1 MTQAMSQEAISAL
14 VEAARDGSAVEAPA
28 LPSRRARRLRR
39 MDFSRPTKFSN
50 DQERRIRRAM
60 ETFGR
65 SASTRMSAE
74 LRTQV
79 EFEVIDLDQLG
90 WAAAHAALPG
100 DAIGV
105 TLEAGG
111 GGGRRFLLTAE
122 QPFVLTAVELLLGG
136 ATETAASA
144 RRLGDIDWA
153 LSALLFEHL
162 VSQLGPV
169 WDDLC
174 GLPLSIERLDP
185 TSETGHLSPVSEPTL
200 VVTMEVRLLRRSS
213 AFVLLV
219 PHSAVAA
226 VADAL
231 AGATDR
237 DRAREDD
244 PDADA
249 VVRAVEVVARAE
261 VARVRV
267 TLDRV
272 LALRP
277 GDLVRLEAPTSAG
290 VELCVEDTAV
300 FRCRP
305 GRLDARR
312 AVQVE
317 GLLEDGT

>member
-1 MTQAMSQEAISAL
+1 MTSAMSQEAISAL
-14 VEAARDGSAVEAPA
+14 VEAARDGSVDDAPA

-39 MDFSRPTKFSN
+39 LDLTRPTKFSG
-50 DQERRIRRAM
+50 DQERRTRRAM
-60 ETFGR
+60 ETFCR
-65 SASTRMSAE
+65 SAATRLSAE
-74 LRTQV
+74 LRAQA

-105 TLEAGG
+105 TLSA
-111 GGGRRFLLTAE
+111 GGGRRFLLAAE

-136 ATETAASA
+136 STETAAGA

-185 TSETGHLSPVSEPTL
+185 TSETGHLTPVSEPTL

-219 PHSAVAA
+219 PHAAVAA

-231 AGATDR
+231 AGITDR

-249 VVRAVEVVARAE
+249 VVRSVEVVARAE

-267 TLDRV
+267 TLDSV

-277 GDLVRLEAPTSAG
+277 GDLVRLESPTSSG

-312 AVQVE
+312 AVQIE
-317 GLLEDGT
+317 GLLEDER

>member
-1 MTQAMSQEAISAL
+1 MTGTMSQEAISAL
-14 VEAARDGSAVEAPA
+14 VEAAREGTVADVPVT
-28 LPSRRARRLRR
+28 PTRRARRLRR
-39 MDFSRPTKFSN
+39 MDFTRPTKFSG
-50 DQERRIRRAM
+50 DQERRTRRAM
-60 ETFGR
+60 ETFCR
-65 SASTRMSAE
+65 SASTRLSAE
-74 LRTQV
+74 LRSQV
-79 EFEVIDLDQLG
+79 EFELIDLDQLG

-105 TLEAGG
+105 TLAA

-136 ATETAASA
+136 STETAAGA

-153 LSALLFEHL
+153 LSTLLFEHL

-174 GLPLSIERLDP
+174 GLPLQIERLDP

-219 PHSAVAA
+219 PHAAVAA

-237 DRAREDD
+237 DRAHEDD

-249 VVRAVEVVARAE
+249 VVRSVEVVARAE

-267 TLDRV
+267 PLDAV

-277 GDLVRLEAPTSAG
+277 GDLVRLEAPVSAG

-300 FRCRP
+300 FCCRP

-312 AVQVE
+312 AVRIE
-317 GLLEDGT
+317 GLLEDET

>member
-1 MTQAMSQEAISAL
+1 
-14 VEAARDGSAVEAPA
+14 
-28 LPSRRARRLRR
+28 
-39 MDFSRPTKFSN
+39 MDFTRPTKFSG
-50 DQERRIRRAM
+50 DQERRTRRAM
-60 ETFGR
+60 ETFCR
-65 SASTRMSAE
+65 SASTRLSAE
-74 LRTQV
+74 LRAQA

-105 TLEAGG
+105 TLSA
-111 GGGRRFLLTAE
+111 GGGRRFLLAAE

-136 ATETAASA
+136 STETAAGA

-185 TSETGHLSPVSEPTL
+185 TSETGHLTPVSEPTL

-219 PHSAVAA
+219 PHAAVAA

-231 AGATDR
+231 AGITDR

-249 VVRAVEVVARAE
+249 VVRSVEVVARAE

-267 TLDRV
+267 TLDSV

-277 GDLVRLEAPTSAG
+277 GDLVRLESPTSSG

-312 AVQVE
+312 AVQIE
-317 GLLEDGT
+317 GLLEDER

>member
-1 MTQAMSQEAISAL
+1 MTQAMTQDAISAL
-14 VEAARDGSAVEAPA
+14 VEAAREGSVDDVPTAPA
-28 LPSRRARRLRR
+28 RRARRLRR
-39 MDFSRPTKFSN
+39 MDFTRPTKFSG

-60 ETFGR
+60 ETFCR
-65 SASTRMSAE
+65 SASTRLSAE
-74 LRTQV
+74 LRSQV

-105 TLEAGG
+105 TLGAGQG
-111 GGGRRFLLTAE
+111 GRFLLTAE
-122 QPFVLTAVELLLGG
+122 QAFVLTAVELLLGG
-136 ATETAASA
+136 STETASGT
-144 RRLGDIDWA
+144 RRLGDIDWE
-153 LSALLFEHL
+153 LSTLLFEHL

-174 GLPLSIERLDP
+174 GLPLRIERLDP

-219 PHSAVAA
+219 PHAA
-226 VADAL
+226 VAGVAEEL

-237 DRAREDD
+237 ALARADD

-249 VVRAVEVVARAE
+249 VVRSVEVVARAE

-267 TLDRV
+267 PLDRI

-312 AVQVE
+312 AVQIE
-317 GLLEDGT
+317 GLLEDEG

>member
-1 MTQAMSQEAISAL
+1 MTETMSQEAIAAL
-14 VEAARDGSAVEAPA
+14 VEAARNGEDIAATPPPG
-28 LPSRRARRLRR
+28 RRARRLRR
-39 MDFSRPTKFSN
+39 MDFTRPTKFTN

-60 ETFGR
+60 ETFCR
-65 SASTRMSAE
+65 AATTRMSAE

-90 WAAAHAALPG
+90 WSAAHSALPG

-105 TLEAGG
+105 TLSSTLNTA
-111 GGGRRFLLTAE
+111 RRVLLTAE
-122 QPFVLTAVELLLGG
+122 QPFVMSAVELLLGG
-136 ATETAASA
+136 TSVPQTVT

-153 LSALLFEHL
+153 LSTLLFEHL

-169 WDDLC
+169 WEDLC
-174 GLPLSIERLDP
+174 GISFDIDRLDP
-185 TSETGHLSPVSEPTL
+185 TSETSHLTSVSEPTL
-200 VVTMEVRLLRRSS
+200 VVTMEARLHRRSS

-219 PHSAVAA
+219 PHVAVAA

-231 AGATDR
+231 AGASDR
-237 DRAREDD
+237 DRGDETD

-249 VVRAVEVVARAE
+249 AVRAVEVVARAE

-267 TLDRV
+267 TLDDV

-277 GDLVRLEAPTSAG
+277 GDLVRLESPTSAG

-312 AVQVE
+312 AVLIE
-317 GLLEDGT
+317 GPLEDTA

>member
-1 MTQAMSQEAISAL
+1 MTQAMTQEAISAL
-14 VEAARDGSAVEAPA
+14 VEAARDGNVADVPAP
-28 LPSRRARRLRR
+28 PSRRARRLRR
-39 MDFSRPTKFSN
+39 MDFTRPTKFSG

-60 ETFGR
+60 ETFCR

-74 LRTQV
+74 LRSQV

-105 TLEAGG
+105 TLAAGQG
-111 GGGRRFLLTAE
+111 GRFLLTAE
-122 QPFVLTAVELLLGG
+122 QAFVLTAVELLLGG
-136 ATETAASA
+136 STETASGT
-144 RRLGDIDWA
+144 RRLGDIDWE
-153 LSALLFEHL
+153 LSTLLFEHL

-174 GLPLSIERLDP
+174 GLPLQIERLDP
-185 TSETGHLSPVSEPTL
+185 TSETGHLSSVSEPTL

-219 PHSAVAA
+219 PHATVAA
-226 VADAL
+226 VAERL
-231 AGATDR
+231 AGASDR
-237 DRAREDD
+237 AGAREDD

-261 VARVRV
+261 VARVRIR
-267 TLDRV
+267 LDRV

-277 GDLVRLEAPTSAG
+277 GDLVRLESPTSSG
-290 VELCVEDTAV
+290 VELCVEETAV

-312 AVQVE
+312 AVQIE
-317 GLLEDGT
+317 GLLEDET

>member
-1 MTQAMSQEAISAL
+1 MTGTMSQEAISAL
-14 VEAARDGSAVEAPA
+14 VEAAREGTVTDAPA
-28 LPSRRARRLRR
+28 LPTRRARRLRR
-39 MDFSRPTKFSN
+39 MDFTRPTKFSG
-50 DQERRIRRAM
+50 DQERRTRRAM
-60 ETFGR
+60 ETFCR
-65 SASTRMSAE
+65 SASTRLSAE
-74 LRTQV
+74 LRSQV
-79 EFEVIDLDQLG
+79 EFELIDLDQLG

-105 TLEAGG
+105 TLAA

-136 ATETAASA
+136 STESAAGA

-153 LSALLFEHL
+153 LSGLLFEHL

-174 GLPLSIERLDP
+174 GLPLQIERLDP

-219 PHSAVAA
+219 PHAAVAA

-237 DRAREDD
+237 DRAPEDD
-244 PDADA
+244 ADADA
-249 VVRAVEVVARAE
+249 VVRSVEVVARAE

-267 TLDRV
+267 ALDTV

-277 GDLVRLEAPTSAG
+277 GDLVRLEAPVSAG

-312 AVQVE
+312 AVRIE
-317 GLLEDGT
+317 GLLEDET

>member
-1 MTQAMSQEAISAL
+1 MSESMSQEAISAL
-14 VEAARDGSAVEAPA
+14 VEAARDGAVDVPS

-39 MDFSRPTKFSN
+39 MDFTRPTKFSG
-50 DQERRIRRAM
+50 DQERRTRRAM
-60 ETFGR
+60 ETFCR
-65 SASTRMSAE
+65 SASTRLSAE
-74 LRTQV
+74 LRAQV
-79 EFEVIDLDQLG
+79 EFELIDLDQLG

-105 TLEAGG
+105 TLAA

-136 ATETAASA
+136 TTDTAAGA

-153 LSALLFEHL
+153 LSGLLFEHL

-174 GLPLSIERLDP
+174 GLPLRIDRLDP

-200 VVTMEVRLLRRSS
+200 VVTMEVRLMRRSS

-237 DRAREDD
+237 DRTHEDD

-249 VVRAVEVVARAE
+249 VVRSVEVVARAE

-267 TLDRV
+267 TLDAV
-272 LALRP
+272 LAMRP
-277 GDLVRLEAPTSAG
+277 GDLVRLESPTSSG

-312 AVQVE
+312 AVQIE
-317 GLLEDGT
+317 GLLEDDG

>member
-1 MTQAMSQEAISAL
+1 MTQAMTQDAISAL
-14 VEAARDGSAVEAPA
+14 VEAARDGSVADVPAPA
-28 LPSRRARRLRR
+28 ARRARRLRR
-39 MDFSRPTKFSN
+39 MDFTRPTKFSG

-60 ETFGR
+60 ETFCR

-74 LRTQV
+74 LRSQV

-105 TLEAGG
+105 TLGAGPG
-111 GGGRRFLLTAE
+111 GRFLLTAE
-122 QPFVLTAVELLLGG
+122 QAFVLTAVELLLGG
-136 ATETAASA
+136 STENASGT
-144 RRLGDIDWA
+144 RRLGDIDWE
-153 LSALLFEHL
+153 LSTLLFEHL

-174 GLPLSIERLDP
+174 GLPLTIERLDP
-185 TSETGHLSPVSEPTL
+185 TSETGHLSSVSEPTL

-219 PHSAVAA
+219 PHAA
-226 VADAL
+226 VAGVAEEL

-237 DRAREDD
+237 ALAREDD

-249 VVRAVEVVARAE
+249 VVRSVEVVARAE

-267 TLDRV
+267 RLNRV

-312 AVQVE
+312 AVQIE
-317 GLLEDGT
+317 GLLEDET

>member
-1 MTQAMSQEAISAL
+1 MSQEAISAL
-14 VEAARDGSAVEAPA
+14 VEAARDGSVDDAPA

-39 MDFSRPTKFSN
+39 MDFTRPTKFSG
-50 DQERRIRRAM
+50 DQERRTRRAM
-60 ETFGR
+60 ETFCR
-65 SASTRMSAE
+65 SASTRLSAE
-74 LRTQV
+74 LRAQA

-105 TLEAGG
+105 TLSA
-111 GGGRRFLLTAE
+111 GGGRRFLLAAE

-136 ATETAASA
+136 STETAAGA

-185 TSETGHLSPVSEPTL
+185 TSETGHLTPVSEPTL

-219 PHSAVAA
+219 PHAAVAA

-231 AGATDR
+231 AGITDR

-249 VVRAVEVVARAE
+249 VVRSVEVVARAE

-267 TLDRV
+267 TLDSV

-277 GDLVRLEAPTSAG
+277 GDLVRLESPTSSG

-312 AVQVE
+312 AVQIE
-317 GLLEDGT
+317 GLLEDER